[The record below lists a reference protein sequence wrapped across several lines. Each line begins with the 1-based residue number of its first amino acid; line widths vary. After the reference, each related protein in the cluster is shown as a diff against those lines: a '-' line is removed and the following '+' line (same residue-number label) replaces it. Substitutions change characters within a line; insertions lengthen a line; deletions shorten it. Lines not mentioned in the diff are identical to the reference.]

1 MSKVYKAI
9 FRCEAT
15 DEKRV
20 WYVSSRTE
28 GRRMLRE
35 HIGSSGKKT
44 LAIYRHNDW
53 TYELK
58 PVFTDDLD
66 VSYDAVTSWSGN

>member
-1 MSKVYKAI
+1 
-9 FRCEAT
+9 
-15 DEKRV
+15 
-20 WYVSSRTE
+20 
-28 GRRMLRE
+28 MLRE